1 MCIRDRCD
9 NDRVNSLVNIAVFG
23 MGGAIVMAALIGL
36 LLVASGSARGAS
48 PRARLAFGCASIVL
62 LVALPSLA
70 ATNALATGAGFGAAF
85 VTAACVVAIV
95 YAVNIALLPVV
106 ARRQAAVSGQAALA
120 RLRPSLPVLLA
131 GLGICMLMGLLGSV
145 VGLLAV

>member
-1 MCIRDRCD
+1 
-9 NDRVNSLVNIAVFG
+9 

>member
-1 MCIRDRCD
+1 MTD
-9 NDRVNSLVNIAVFG
+9 VNSLVNIAVFG

>member
-1 MCIRDRCD
+1 MTD
-9 NDRVNSLVNIAVFG
+9 VNSLVNIAVFG
-23 MGGAIVMAALIGL
+23 IGGAIVMAALIGL